1 MQETVEGFGNAKIL
15 LKAAFGQL
23 KVNAGDW

>member
-1 MQETVEGFGNAKIL
+1 MQGTGEGSGNAKIL